1 VEPTLAYRDG
11 ELTSLDGLCVGIRT
25 HALQYGTGVFE
36 GIRAYW
42 DSAVGQ
48 LHVFRAPEHF
58 ARLEA
63 SARMLHMTT
72 GSTVEQL
79 CIATVDLLARNNVRE
94 DTYIRPM
101 VFKSSEAMGLWH
113 DGMSESLVIF
123 HVPFGR
129 YMESEGVRCCVST
142 WRRPDGNSLPVSAK
156 ISGSYAQSGIARA
169 QALADGY
176 DEAILLSSRGHV
188 AEGCGE
194 NVFLVRGGK
203 LVTPSAGEDL
213 LAGIT
218 RDSLLT
224 LAARELDLPVEE
236 RAVNRSELYV
246 ADEVFLCGTAAE
258 VTPVVSVDGHRVG
271 AGGVGSVTTALMS
284 LYSDVVHGA
293 RPQYADWCRGVY

>member
-1 VEPTLAYRDG
+1 METALAYRDG
-11 ELTSLDGLCVGIRT
+11 ELTSLHELTVGIRT

-36 GIRAYW
+36 GIRAHLNPTT
-42 DSAVGQ
+42 GQ
-48 LHVFRAPEHF
+48 LLLFRAPEHF

-63 SARMLHMTT
+63 SARMLHMKT
-72 GSTVEQL
+72 GRTVDEL
-79 CIATVDLLARNNVRE
+79 CAATVDLLARNGVRE

-129 YMESEGVRCCVST
+129 YMKSEGVKCCVST
-142 WRRPDGNSLPVSAK
+142 WRRPDGNSLPARAK
-156 ISGSYAQSGIARA
+156 ISGSYAQSGVARA

-194 NVFLVRGGK
+194 NIFLVSGGT

-218 RDSLLT
+218 RESLIT
-224 LAARELDLPVEE
+224 LATRELGLRVEE
-236 RAVNRSELYV
+236 RTVNRGELYV

-258 VTPVVSVDGHRVG
+258 VTPVVSIDGHRVG
-271 AGGVGSVTTALMS
+271 GGKVGPITQAITG
-284 LYSDVVHGA
+284 LYSDVVHGQRA
-293 RPQYADWCRGVY
+293 EYADWCLGVY